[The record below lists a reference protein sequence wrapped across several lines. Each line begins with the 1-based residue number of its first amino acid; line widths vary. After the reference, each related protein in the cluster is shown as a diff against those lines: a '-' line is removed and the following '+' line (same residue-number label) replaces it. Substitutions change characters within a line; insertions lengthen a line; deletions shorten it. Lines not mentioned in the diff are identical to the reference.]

1 MRGWRSPLGPTNQS
15 VHSQNNTLFNN
26 PKICSFGSKSCKM
39 SGKAKIGSLF
49 SESVWLCVSM
59 WTCLCLQVLTLSSH
73 FRPTLLNMG
82 SLLILTMLKPE
93 LNIPGI

>member
-1 MRGWRSPLGPTNQS
+1 MVMRFHVDL
-15 VHSQNNTLFNN
+15 
-26 PKICSFGSKSCKM
+26 
-39 SGKAKIGSLF
+39 SLSTGAHTF
-49 SESVWLCVSM
+49 Y
-59 WTCLCLQVLTLSSH
+59 SH